1 MKRHSPI
8 DMAKLLGGMSL
19 EEKLGQLT
27 MIRADEAEVRNGRA
41 GSILDLQEPARI
53 HKLQEIALG
62 ETRLGIPLLFA
73 LDVLHGY
80 DTIFPIPLAEAS
92 AMDPALWEATAG
104 AAAAETAAGGIALT
118 FAPMLDVSRDP
129 RWGRIAESP
138 GEDPWLGSRFA
149 EAKVRGFQGDAL
161 SEPSAIAATAKH
173 FAAYGAVAA
182 GREYASVDVSSRTL
196 HEVYLPPFAA
206 AVRTGV
212 AAVMPAFSDLAGDS
226 HDDS

>member
-1 MKRHSPI
+1 MKRESPKDI
-8 DMAKLLGGMSL
+8 ANLLAGMSL

-53 HKLQEIALG
+53 HKLQEIAVD

-92 AMDPALWEATAG
+92 AMDPALWEATAR
-104 AAAAETAAGGIALT
+104 AAARETAAAGIALT

-138 GEDPWLGSRFA
+138 GEDPWLASRFA
-149 EAKVRGFQGDAL
+149 EAKVRGFQGAAL
-161 SEPSAIAATAKH
+161 SGPSADCRDRQAFRRLWRGHGRPRIRFRRHLQPH
-173 FAAYGAVAA
+173 FA
-182 GREYASVDVSSRTL
+182 
-196 HEVYLPPFAA
+196 
-206 AVRTGV
+206 
-212 AAVMPAFSDLAGDS
+212 
-226 HDDS
+226 

>member
-80 DTIFPIPLAEAS
+80 EHDLSHPACRSRGHGPG
-92 AMDPALWEATAG
+92 AMGSDAH
-104 AAAAETAAGGIALT
+104 AAA
-118 FAPMLDVSRDP
+118 RP
-129 RWGRIAESP
+129 RRRR
-138 GEDPWLGSRFA
+138 LG
-149 EAKVRGFQGDAL
+149 
-161 SEPSAIAATAKH
+161 
-173 FAAYGAVAA
+173 
-182 GREYASVDVSSRTL
+182 
-196 HEVYLPPFAA
+196 
-206 AVRTGV
+206 
-212 AAVMPAFSDLAGDS
+212 
-226 HDDS
+226 

>member
-80 DTIFPIPLAEAS
+80 DTIFPIPLAEAA
-92 AMDPALWEATAG
+92 AMDPALWEASAHGGGLRDGGGRDSADVRADAG
-104 AAAAETAAGGIALT
+104 RVARPALGADGGKSGRGPMAWVALC
-118 FAPMLDVSRDP
+118 
-129 RWGRIAESP
+129 GGQGP
-138 GEDPWLGSRFA
+138 GISGSRPFRTYRDCRDRQA
-149 EAKVRGFQGDAL
+149 FCRLWRGRCRPRIRFRGCFQPHDA
-161 SEPSAIAATAKH
+161 
-173 FAAYGAVAA
+173 
-182 GREYASVDVSSRTL
+182 
-196 HEVYLPPFAA
+196 
-206 AVRTGV
+206 
-212 AAVMPAFSDLAGDS
+212 
-226 HDDS
+226 

>member
-1 MKRHSPI
+1 
-8 DMAKLLGGMSL
+8 MAKLLGGMSL

-80 DTIFPIPLAEAS
+80 DTIFPIPLAEAA
-92 AMDPALWEATAG
+92 AMDPALWEASAH
-104 AAAAETAAGGIALT
+104 AAACETAAAGIALT

-129 RWGRIAESP
+129 RWGRMAESP
-138 GEDPWLGSRFA
+138 GEDPWLASRFA
-149 EAKVRGFQGDAL
+149 EAKVRGFQGAGL
-161 SEPSAIAATAKH
+161 SGPSAIAATAKH

-182 GREYASVDVSSRTL
+182 CREYASVDVSSRTM

-206 AVRTGV
+206 AVRAGV
-212 AAVMPAFSDLAGDS
+212 AAVMPAFNDLAWHA
-226 HDDS
+226 HDDL

>member
-1 MKRHSPI
+1 
-8 DMAKLLGGMSL
+8 MAKLLGGMSL

-80 DTIFPIPLAEAS
+80 GTIFPIPLAEAS

-104 AAAAETAAGGIALT
+104 AAAAETAAAGIALT

-129 RWGRIAESP
+129 RWGRMAESP

-149 EAKVRGFQGDAL
+149 EAKVRGFQGAGAFRAFRDCRDRQAFCRLWRGHCRPRIRFRGCFQPHDA
-161 SEPSAIAATAKH
+161 
-173 FAAYGAVAA
+173 
-182 GREYASVDVSSRTL
+182 
-196 HEVYLPPFAA
+196 
-206 AVRTGV
+206 
-212 AAVMPAFSDLAGDS
+212 
-226 HDDS
+226 

>member
-80 DTIFPIPLAEAS
+80 GTIFPIPLAEAA
-92 AMDPALWEATAG
+92 AMDPALWKASAH
-104 AAAAETAAGGIALT
+104 AAACETAAAGIALT

-129 RWGRIAESP
+129 RWGRMAESP
-138 GEDPWLGSRFA
+138 GEDPWLASRFA
-149 EAKVRGFQGDAL
+149 EAKVRGFQGSRPIRTFRDCRDRQAFCRLWRGRRRPRIRFRGCFQPHDA
-161 SEPSAIAATAKH
+161 
-173 FAAYGAVAA
+173 
-182 GREYASVDVSSRTL
+182 
-196 HEVYLPPFAA
+196 
-206 AVRTGV
+206 
-212 AAVMPAFSDLAGDS
+212 
-226 HDDS
+226 